1 MTRFLKVVLR
11 VDPQQHVA
19 CRPLDPPARVARQA
33 HGLLRAH
40 HLRPLTQPPN
50 TSQPASPGQP
60 ASQRGP
66 RHGLRLAAAAGQRRG
81 GPISRML
88 RRMQNRSDPIP
99 RCMVREFCVIS
110 GSDGHG
116 RFSKQYGI
124 PVQIARNSS
133 LLRVNSRLLM
143 QSSGIGQLQPE
154 SALDG
159 GLGTT
164 YSSRA
169 S

>member
-1 MTRFLKVVLR
+1 M
-11 VDPQQHVA
+11 A
-19 CRPLDPPARVARQA
+19 
-33 HGLLRAH
+33 
-40 HLRPLTQPPN
+40 
-50 TSQPASPGQP
+50 
-60 ASQRGP
+60 
-66 RHGLRLAAAAGQRRG
+66 AAAAGQRRG

-99 RCMVREFCVIS
+99 RCLVREFCVIS

-159 GLGTT
+159 GLGTGVWGRLLCCASRVCT
-164 YSSRA
+164 RRARRARGARGSTSRA
-169 S
+169 NHGTSCTPIRSYGTLASWKQQ